1 MDEEIKV
8 IRGKLERAYESIQN
22 LSMQPTKTNMEIA
35 LSTMAALKDAYDFLG
50 TINRPEEGEQVE
62 VQAEA
67 ITGDAPGE
75 PEEEGGHV

>member
-8 IRGKLERAYESIQN
+8 IRGKLERAYASIQN
-22 LSMQPTKTNMEIA
+22 LSMQPTKTNMEIVLA
-35 LSTMAALKDAYDFLG
+35 AMAAMQDAFDFLG

-67 ITGDAPGE
+67 INGDAPGE
-75 PEEEGGHV
+75 PEEEAGHV